1 MNFEV
6 TKVRKDQNNIES
18 RQEYYSNAH
27 MDEHTEQGVY
37 HGNGGEEDL
46 EVELNDGV
54 YTEERIASPGP
65 RDRFDATQDIS
76 LLN

>member
-1 MNFEV
+1 
-6 TKVRKDQNNIES
+6 
-18 RQEYYSNAH
+18 
-27 MDEHTEQGVY
+27 MDEHSEQGVY
-37 HGNGGEEDL
+37 HGNGGEEEL